1 MLFSVFDGK
10 ASLETRDKIYITKTF
25 DKVCHDGLLYKLK
38 CLGVEGD
45 LYNILKKY
53 LLNRKQRVI
62 LNGQS
67 SLWLD
72 ITATGS
78 VLGAL
83 FLLININDLFEN
95 YLNYLPM
102 TLTLLFLTS

>member
-1 MLFSVFDGK
+1 MAKPPSK
-10 ASLETRDKIYITKTF
+10 QETRFIYPKPLIKYDTMVSCINEYVSVWKGTYIIF
-25 DKVCHDGLLYKLK
+25 
-38 CLGVEGD
+38 
-45 LYNILKKY
+45 LKKY

-67 SLWLD
+67 SPWLG
-72 ITATGS
+72 ITVTGS

-83 FLLININDLFEN
+83 LFLITINDLSEN

-102 TLTLLFLTS
+102 TLTLYYF